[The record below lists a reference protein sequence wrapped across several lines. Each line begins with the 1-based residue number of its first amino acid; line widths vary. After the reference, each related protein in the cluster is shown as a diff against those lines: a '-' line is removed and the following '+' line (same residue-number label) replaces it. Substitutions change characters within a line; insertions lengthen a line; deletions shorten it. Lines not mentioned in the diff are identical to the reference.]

1 MAFVLLALTPV
12 ELLKRHAKTL
22 LYIGLGACALLFIA
36 EMCSVFHRLLRC
48 ASAPADGL
56 NLARW
61 GVSSSPNFWF
71 GMLLFLAGFLA
82 RRIQQGL
89 INDLDKTI
97 IPVAAV
103 FGLAML
109 FIVVLQKDMGTG
121 ISLTAMV
128 ASMFVI
134 GGVNRKIGGATS
146 LH

>member
-1 MAFVLLALTPV
+1 
-12 ELLKRHAKTL
+12 
-22 LYIGLGACALLFIA
+22 
-36 EMCSVFHRLLRC
+36 MCSVFHRLLSV
-48 ASAPADGL
+48 ASAPVDGL

-61 GVSSSPNFWF
+61 GVSSPPNLKF

-97 IPVAAV
+97 ILSLRCLVS
-103 FGLAML
+103 AML

-134 GGVNRKIGGATS
+134 GGVNRKIGTKI
-146 LH
+146 